1 MLKAAAEKN
10 HTVFNMKLAH
20 SSSQRL
26 QRLLVPALQINTN
39 VVPKLSSSSAAATAA
54 ASRDGNVHSNTP
66 TTRANCQAIY
76 LQQRNHFDKIPNSKT
91 P

>member
-1 MLKAAAEKN
+1 VLKAAAENN

-39 VVPKLSSSSAAATAA
+39 VVPKLSSSSAAA

-76 LQQRNHFDKIPNSKT
+76 LQQRNHFDKIPNSRT

>member
-1 MLKAAAEKN
+1 VLKAAAEKN
-10 HTVFNMKLAH
+10 HTVFNMKLAR

-39 VVPKLSSSSAAATAA
+39 VVRKLSSSAAAAA

-76 LQQRNHFDKIPNSKT
+76 LQQRNHFDKIPNSRT

>member
-1 MLKAAAEKN
+1 VLKAAAEKN
-10 HTVFNMKLAH
+10 HSVFNMKLAH

-26 QRLLVPALQINTN
+26 QRFLVPALQINTN
-39 VVPKLSSSSAAATAA
+39 VVPKLSSSSAAAAA

-76 LQQRNHFDKIPNSKT
+76 LQQRNHFEKIPSSRT

>member
-1 MLKAAAEKN
+1 VLKAAAEKN

-26 QRLLVPALQINTN
+26 QRFLVPALQINTN
-39 VVPKLSSSSAAATAA
+39 VVPKLSSSAAAA
-54 ASRDGNVHSNTP
+54 ASRDGNVHSITP

-76 LQQRNHFDKIPNSKT
+76 LQQRDHFEKIPNSRT